1 VTLSESHDLCI
12 NGDCFEMLQR
22 TRTVFRVIPYVKVCM
37 NTYLSPFKNSKILI
51 AFLMVPI
58 MLFLQVFARV
68 APEQKELV
76 LTAFKTVGRTTLMC
90 GDGTNDVGALKQVSD
105 RLESNSF

>member
-22 TRTVFRVIPYVKVCM
+22 TQTVFRVIPYVKVCM

-58 MLFLQVFARV
+58 MFLQVFARV